1 MFEYHQYQ
9 NKDLKRY
16 YVKLQEIKDRNL
28 LMEIIYSIIDGG
40 NGNKPICCLSYV
52 PNNMSTE
59 FISKM
64 ETFID
69 KYCNYLND
77 MEKFEQTTLDI

>member
-28 LMEIIYSIIDGG
+28 LVEIIYSIIDGN
-40 NGNKPICCLSYV
+40 NGDKHICCLSYV
-52 PNNMSTE
+52 PNNMS
-59 FISKM
+59 
-64 ETFID
+64 
-69 KYCNYLND
+69 NYILVD
-77 MEKFEQTTLDI
+77 R